1 MQKLVNGEWVECT
14 EEDLNA
20 GDTYR
25 ISVGGGGWEQKQYS
39 VPMPDPI
46 QIVITGITGDVLHSS
61 DFSKATIYEETNVTI
76 TGTLAILDQNF
87 AVPIRRNDGRLFI
100 FAAEVVGGA
109 FSFVLNFP
117 TCGTFVY
124 SDSECNK
131 DLPYNMFTVNPIN
144 FDVLRK
150 ITL

>member
-1 MQKLVNGEWVECT
+1 MQKLVDGNWVDVIEA
-14 EEDLNA
+14 DLNA

-25 ISVGGGGWEQKQYS
+25 ISVGGGWEQKQYS
-39 VPMPDPI
+39 APMPDPI
-46 QIVITGITGDVLHSS
+46 QIVITGMTGDVLHSS

-76 TGTLAILDQNF
+76 TGTLAIPDQNF

-100 FAAEVVGGA
+100 FLAEVAGGA

-117 TCGTFVY
+117 TCGTFIY

-131 DLPYNMFTVNPIN
+131 DLPYNMFTVNTIN